1 MSCGDTTAPVETVD
15 TFVLEYTPRSAD
27 DKSDTEDIGSSAK
40 PGRILLRSEG
50 KLGEGSSSGCVVEGE
65 LVSSIVVLA
74 IEVGRGC
81 LKRAKKPPRSS
92 MTAFC

>member
-1 MSCGDTTAPVETVD
+1 MVD

-40 PGRILLRSEG
+40 PGMTLLRSGG

-65 LVSSIVVLA
+65 QVSSIAVLA
-74 IEVGRGC
+74 MEVGRGRF
-81 LKRAKKPPRSS
+81 KRVKKPPRSS

>member
-40 PGRILLRSEG
+40 PGKTPLRSEG
-50 KLGEGSSSGCVVEGE
+50 KLGEGSSSGYVVEGE
-65 LVSSIVVLA
+65 LSSSIVVLA
-74 IEVGRGC
+74 MEVGRGR

-92 MTAFC
+92 MTTFC

>member
-15 TFVLEYTPRSAD
+15 TFVLEYTSRSAD
-27 DKSDTEDIGSSAK
+27 DSSDMEDIGSSAK
-40 PGRILLRSEG
+40 PDMTRLFPEG
-50 KLGEGSSSGCVVEGE
+50 KLREGGFSGSVVEGE
-65 LVSSIVVLA
+65 LSSLIVVLA
-74 IEVGRGC
+74 TEIGRGR